1 MALDDDI
8 AILEAAPLFGLMNRD
23 ALRLISF
30 AAERRRLEPGAVLFA
45 RGETAEGGFVVT
57 RGTVVLEPRSPRGA
71 PVEAGPS
78 ALIGQAALFF
88 PLERP
93 TTARAGDGPVE
104 VMVVTQAV
112 MRRMLE
118 VFPDAAAVI
127 HDALADELVALTRA
141 FADSRAAD
149 PT

>member
-8 AILEAAPLFGLMNRD
+8 AILAAAPLFGLMGRD

-30 AAERRRLEPGAVLFA
+30 AAERRRLEPGAVLFS
-45 RGETAEGGFVVT
+45 RGDPAEGGFVVM
-57 RGTVVLEPRSPRGA
+57 RGRVILEPRSPRGA
-71 PVEAGPS
+71 AIEAGPS
-78 ALIGQAALFF
+78 ALIGQNALFF
-88 PLERP
+88 PGERP
-93 TTARAGDGPVE
+93 TAARAGPEPVE

-112 MRRMLE
+112 MRRVLE
-118 VFPDAAAVI
+118 VFPDTAAVI
-127 HDALADELVALTRA
+127 HDALADELADLTRR

>member
-8 AILEAAPLFGLMNRD
+8 AILAAAPLFGLMSRD

-30 AAERRRLEPGAVLFA
+30 AAERRRLEPGAVLFS
-45 RGETAEGGFVVT
+45 RGDTAEGGFVVT
-57 RGTVVLEPRSPRGA
+57 RGTVLIEPRSPRGGA
-71 PVEAGPS
+71 IEAGPA
-78 ALIGQAALFF
+78 ALIGQTALFF
-88 PLERP
+88 PSERP
-93 TTARAGDGPVE
+93 TTARAGAGPVE

-112 MRRMLE
+112 MRRVLE

-127 HDALADELVALTRA
+127 HDALADELAAMTRA
-141 FADSRAAD
+141 FAGSRAAD

>member
-8 AILEAAPLFGLMNRD
+8 AILAAAPLFGLMNRD

-30 AAERRRLEPGAVLFA
+30 AAERRRLEPGAVLFS
-45 RGETAEGGFVVT
+45 RGDTAEGGLVVT
-57 RGTVVLEPRSPRGA
+57 RGTVVLEPRSPRGDA
-71 PVEAGPS
+71 IEAGPS
-78 ALIGQAALFF
+78 ALIGQTALFF
-88 PLERP
+88 PGERP
-93 TTARAGDGPVE
+93 TTARAGGAPVE

-112 MRRMLE
+112 MRRVLE

-127 HDALADELVALTRA
+127 HDALADELAALTRS

-149 PT
+149 LT

>member
-8 AILEAAPLFGLMNRD
+8 AILEAAPLFGLMHRD

-30 AAERRRLEPGAVLFA
+30 AAERRRLEPGAVLFT

-57 RGTVVLEPRSPRGA
+57 RGTVVLEPRGPRGA
-71 PVEAGPS
+71 PVEAGPA

-88 PLERP
+88 TLERP
-93 TTARAGDGPVE
+93 TTARAGAGPVE

-127 HDALADELVALTRA
+127 HDALADELAALTRA